1 MNNLYKLIIIFP
13 VLITGCST
21 NVINENKVIQKIDSL
36 DMNIFSN
43 EGEKIYSV
51 KSPYSS
57 YDKNKQKFQLR
68 ETTINIFNGE
78 ETKYIINSDE
88 SSLSNN
94 NKHLELKGNVKMI
107 TINQE
112 DEILYADS
120 FSWNIDETYYLLKG
134 NIRFENKNIILNSE
148 KATLG
153 KDNIIEFYNPVKYI
167 IKDGNNE
174 KKYEINSENAFYNI
188 NTESVSFSAKEERVR
203 SKIYF

>member
-13 VLITGCST
+13 VLITGCSP
-21 NVINENKVIQKIDSL
+21 NVIEENKVIQKIDSL

-78 ETKYIINSDE
+78 ETKYIIDSDE

-153 KDNIIEFYNPVKYI
+153 TDNIIEFYNPVKYI
-167 IKDGNNE
+167 IKDDNNE

>member
-13 VLITGCST
+13 VLITGCSP
-21 NVINENKVIQKIDSL
+21 NVVDENKVIQKIDSL

-78 ETKYIINSDE
+78 ETKYIIDSDE

-153 KDNIIEFYNPVKYI
+153 TDNIIEFYNPVKYI
-167 IKDGNNE
+167 IKDGDNE

-188 NTESVSFSAKEERVR
+188 NTESVSFSAKEKRVR

>member
-13 VLITGCST
+13 VLITGCSP
-21 NVINENKVIQKIDSL
+21 NVIEENKVIQKIDSL

-68 ETTINIFNGE
+68 KTTINIFKGE
-78 ETKYIINSDE
+78 ETKYIIDSDE

-153 KDNIIEFYNPVKYI
+153 TDNIIEFYNPVKYI
-167 IKDGNNE
+167 IKDDNNE

-188 NTESVSFSAKEERVR
+188 NTDSVSFSAKEERVR